1 MRSRIQ
7 SLYYRFSHRGSL
19 GAAQPSVVTRVWPYH
34 GQISTGSLQYSS
46 LLEGLV
52 NWEQRG
58 IPKAAGT
65 GASEHFDLDR
75 MRRLLDRLGRP
86 QAAWPAVHVA
96 GSKGA
101 GLPKGDEANR
111 RGGARA
117 PAEPGSRQHR
127 YGNWG
132 MPTAEAGQPSLL

>member
-1 MRSRIQ
+1 MRSRVQ
-7 SLYYRFSHRGSL
+7 SLYYRFSHRGSF
-19 GAAQPSVVTRVWPYH
+19 GAVPTRVWPHH
-34 GQISTGSLQYSS
+34 GQISCLQYSS

-65 GASEHFDLDR
+65 GASEHFDLGR

-101 GLPKGDEANR
+101 GLPRGTGPIGGRNNSSSRPWEQAALIRLLGNANCF
-111 RGGARA
+111 GK
-117 PAEPGSRQHR
+117 
-127 YGNWG
+127 
-132 MPTAEAGQPSLL
+132 